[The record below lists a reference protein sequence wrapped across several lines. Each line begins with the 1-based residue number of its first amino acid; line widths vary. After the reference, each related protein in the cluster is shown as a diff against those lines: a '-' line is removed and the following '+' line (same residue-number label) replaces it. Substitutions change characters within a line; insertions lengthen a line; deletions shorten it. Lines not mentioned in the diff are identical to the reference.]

1 MNVFPVTIVSDN
13 GPQFTSHEFKDKMAK
28 WGVKHVLTPPYHP
41 ASNGLAEKAVGIV
54 KIHLKKMDSPATPI
68 ELYTNTASILRIYR
82 SSPQQSTGTTPFEL
96 IKKVPVPR
104 LFNNL
109 QLSQQKKQEITRS
122 SVVKDN
128 VKSVRKFKPND
139 LVLVYNTQ
147 TKLNSKG
154 IVKEIK
160 SNNSYVVVINDI
172 DKHIS
177 GDHMSL
183 ISNNN
188 NKDVLNINNDIQVTP
203 ADITDINY
211 DDDCESNVSDIDVI
225 LPSDLDYTHDDMNRP
240 RRKYRSEAQKL
251 TDHLNWNPPGSR
263 LRSGR

>member
-1 MNVFPVTIVSDN
+1 MSDN

-82 SSPQQSTGTTPFEL
+82 SSTQQSTGTTPFEL

-147 TKLNSKG
+147 NKLNSKG
-154 IVKEIK
+154 IVKHVR

-183 ISNNN
+183 ISNNSDI
-188 NKDVLNINNDIQVTP
+188 DVININNDIQVTP
-203 ADITDINY
+203 ANDITDINY
-211 DDDCESNVSDIDVI
+211 DDDSDSESNVSDIDVI
-225 LPSDLDYTHDDMNRP
+225 LPSDLDYIHDVVNLP
-240 RRKYRSEAQKL
+240 RRKYRSEAQRL
-251 TDHLNWNPPGSR
+251 TDDLSWNPPGSR